1 MEKHNFLVRMHNLPR
16 NSSLC
21 QILHF
26 IWETVDFEPDEALV
40 RAYSANDAIIGF
52 VNKKFADETGFDF
65 LNYYF
70 FFCQKLICVSPLF
83 FSKFPT
89 VRGL

>member
-52 VNKKFADETGFDF
+52 VNKKFAEETGLDF
-65 LNYYF
+65 LNY
-70 FFCQKLICVSPLF
+70 F
-83 FSKFPT
+83 FSYFS
-89 VRGL
+89 